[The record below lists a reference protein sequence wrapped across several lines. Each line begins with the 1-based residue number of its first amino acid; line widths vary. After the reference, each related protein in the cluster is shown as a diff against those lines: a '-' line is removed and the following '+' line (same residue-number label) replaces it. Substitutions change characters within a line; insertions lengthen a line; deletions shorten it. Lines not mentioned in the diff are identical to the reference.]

1 LCDWCMKHGAGG
13 KWYLNA
19 KNYSNEVARELNL
32 EQYLT
37 DQWRMFETVF
47 IRKIMGTSSIG
58 LGYKLKMPI
67 VGRVIRWNAEK
78 MIHSETRTET
88 PSEQTGTSDKF
99 SLLKMQS

>member
-1 LCDWCMKHGAGG
+1 MKHGAGG
-13 KWYLNA
+13 KWYFNA
-19 KNYSNEVARELNL
+19 KNYSDQLAKDMNM

-67 VGRVIRWNAEK
+67 IGRVIR
-78 MIHSETRTET
+78 
-88 PSEQTGTSDKF
+88 
-99 SLLKMQS
+99 